1 MPVTEEEVH
10 ALSSE
15 YPGIRVLA
23 RETRQGALLMARWR
37 ALFATESPS
46 GQPDV
51 TAVSA
56 RVRGIVGGGSR
67 IRQDYQL
74 VMEVATLHRRLPE
87 VWITAPDD
95 GEIRHVN
102 IWRPDTDAAW
112 CPALGM
118 RLPHLCWFTYT
129 EAWADARYSH
139 RTLGAALEYVK
150 QLLNT
155 ENHDSPAR

>member
-1 MPVTEEEVH
+1 MPVTEEEVRG
-10 ALSSE
+10 LRSE
-15 YPGIRVLA
+15 YPDLRVLA
-23 RETRQGALLMARWR
+23 RETRQGALLVARWR
-37 ALFATESPS
+37 AMFATRTPG

-51 TAVSA
+51 TAVGT

-67 IRQDYQL
+67 IRRDYHL
-74 VMEVATLHRRLPE
+74 VMDVGALHRRLPD

-95 GEIRHVN
+95 AQIRHVN
-102 IWRPDTDAAW
+102 IWRSDGEAAW
-112 CPALGM
+112 CPALGV

-129 EAWADARYSH
+129 QAWADARQSH